1 MPTISVRYQD
11 LFKFRSIW
19 MGFAILWVMLYH
31 SDINLAWLAD
41 WKFFGYG
48 GVDIFFFA
56 SGLGCYYSLQKQP
69 DPVVFLGKRA
79 KRILPPYYI
88 VLTAWFALQ
97 IFLYRVSI
105 TPLEVLTNVFCTG
118 SFCNARNQFNWYVS
132 GVWPSYLLAPL
143 LATYANR
150 TSGMR
155 RLLPVPLLFL
165 LSITFLPSSWNLML
179 VTSRLPTFYIG
190 MLFAKAAQE
199 KPTVKLRTL
208 VCWMLLILP
217 GAAILLY
224 CNSHAFDAFTTY
236 GLWWYPF
243 LLITPGLC
251 IALSLLCLAIQ
262 RFCRWPIKILETLGG
277 CSFELYLVHLT
288 VYGFLTYLKESS
300 IYQPNNTLW
309 CGTVFACCI
318 LALGFRKAMNHIF
331 FPAARRAAP

>member
-11 LFKFRSIW
+11 LFKFRSVW

-56 SGLGCYYSLQKQP
+56 SGLGCYYSLQNCSNP
-69 DPVVFLGKRA
+69 YVFIKKRL

-88 VLTAWFALQ
+88 VLAVWLTLEF
-97 IFLYRVSI
+97 FVYG
-105 TPLEVLTNVFCTG
+105 TPLTLRDVSSNVLCTSALNNVTHP
-118 SFCNARNQFNWYVS
+118 FNWYVS
-132 GVWPSYLLAPL
+132 GVWLSYLLAPFL
-143 LATYANR
+143 VSFLDKANHFSR
-150 TSGMR
+150 WL
-155 RLLPVPLLFL
+155 LLPIFFL
-165 LSITFLPSSWNLML
+165 ISLTFLDTGWNLML
-179 VTSRLPTFYIG
+179 IFCRLPIFYLG

-251 IALSLLCLAIQ
+251 IVLSLLCLAIQ
-262 RFCRWPIKILETLGG
+262 RFCRWPIKILEALGG